1 MKKIANFIKY
11 FALGLLVLI
20 ACTKDFDGLIV
31 EDFPFA
37 VKTNDVYKG
46 YVSGKINTDFEI
58 VPEKKVED
66 TKFQFKYEIIEG
78 EGLFKD
84 QDDYAIRPKTFITL
98 DKLNFSYD
106 FVPSVEGK
114 IVVKI
119 IVHSNNQKVEK
130 VLTYTA
136 EVAPFVFS
144 ANAKGRANVSEKT
157 DLLLTLEENKSNPS
171 GTYKIQYDLKNPNID
186 VTIFEKENLD
196 NPLKK
201 GTYVP
206 FKKDTQY
213 VLTSDTEG
221 EQTIYLSLRNQHD
234 IIKKDSVQ
242 IHFQNMAFVL
252 TADAEKTKVSVK
264 NRAEIVFFIDDSAKQ
279 NRKYQMFFSRKKGEG
294 KLYDAKWNP
303 QRVNTPFEVEKG
315 NFSMFYVPDEEGE
328 HMINFRV
335 IDDLGSERDV
345 ELTLT
350 AEGTYDGFQVF
361 ADNVNY
367 QLGDK
372 VGINFNYSHKSNDKI
387 QFTSNRNGQLLYEG
401 QFYKNGQMIPL
412 NQNVSNAVFIPEE
425 VGDYKLQFTLYTGKL
440 QKIAS
445 ASFQIFKELT
455 NDGQEKTFNLSVASE
470 YSVIKTNKEN
480 TIYILLEDSEEHTT
494 IYDTKFVMEGV
505 NGKVYDEHN
514 NRIYPNTFVKLPKG
528 NTRWYVIAENSGNIN
543 LKITSKNGASVE
555 KTAQVNIKIDNNA
568 DEEITNPAN
577 WFRFSAEPEQSS
589 IKVGEENPINMLIE
603 SQSQQTYQAKF
614 KIEGVNGKIY
624 GMKGNRLQTN
634 EYVPMHS
641 GNTQWKFVGDNTGE
655 ATITITVKNNHGVER
670 TYPVK
675 IKVDNNSFVFNA
687 IKTKNTALVNE
698 KVQVNINLD
707 GVTNERYQ
715 MYFTSSKA
723 GKVVYQGMT
732 YSAGEMINVLI
743 GGSFLYYQGSE
754 EGIHD
759 IAFKVKAGIREQSSN
774 VKIDFSKNS
783 FEFNAVRES
792 SIVKVGDNTYV
803 DLNIKE
809 YAGTST
815 YQIKYIPNGVGI
827 TLYDNNNR
835 RITPGEYI
843 PIETGNTRWRIVPN
857 EAGNVDVLFTLQS
870 KGNDTKTAKVTF
882 ESKNEVA
889 IDNPANDFAFSAE
902 AEQSA
907 VKINQRVHINM
918 LTEARNQQTY
928 QAKFRIEGVNGKI
941 YNSNGELLKTNV
953 YIPVDKGN
961 VQWSF
966 VGETNGEATITI
978 TVKNNHGVEKTYPVK
993 IKVDNNSFVFNAIKT
1008 KNTALVNEKVQ
1019 VNINLDGVTNER
1031 YQMYFTSSKAGK
1043 VVYQG
1048 MTYSAGEMIN
1058 VLIGGSFLYYQG
1070 SEEGIHDIAFKV
1082 KAGIREQSSN
1092 VKIDFS
1098 KNSFEFN
1105 AVRESSI
1112 VKVGDNT
1119 YVDLNIKEY
1128 AGTSTYQIKYIP
1140 NGVGITLYDNNNRRI
1155 TPGEYIPIE
1164 TGNTR
1169 WRIVPNE
1176 AGNVDVLFT
1185 LQSKGNDT
1193 KTAKVTFESKNE
1205 VAIDNPANDFAFSAE
1220 AEQSAV
1226 KINQRV
1232 HINMLTEARNQQTY
1246 QAKFRIEGVNGKIY
1260 NSNGELLKTN
1270 MYIPVDKGN
1279 VQWSFVGETNGEA
1292 TITITVKNNH
1302 GVEKTYPVKIKV
1314 DNGSFTFSAVKTK
1327 SSALLNEEIQVNLI
1341 LEGMPNE
1348 RYQMSYE
1355 SNKGSTITYRGKVY
1369 SPGETMPIPD
1379 GGSFLYYEGTE
1390 EGNHSIVFRVKS
1402 NLGVEQRSNVS
1413 LIFASVNYD
1422 FNAVREA
1429 SSVSIGSDVYVDL
1442 NIKEYAGASS
1452 YQIHYIPSGASISMY
1467 DENNRKITPGQ
1478 DQNIR
1483 TGNTRWRIVPNEAG
1497 NISIDF
1503 NVQNATNV
1511 RKTAK
1516 VSINALQ
1523 KDYQLTASTANK
1535 EEIVNTPLEINLAIR
1550 EIGSGGSTY
1559 KAYFKADN
1567 QGYIIYNGK
1576 NYRAGETF
1584 DINVGNNT
1592 LSYIGEKEGNHN
1604 ITFHTISS
1612 TELTKQANVSLTYN
1626 PKSFT
1631 FSATPRKKTIYKD
1644 EIVPINFEIKEIGGV
1659 GTYKLKYVIKSE
1671 TNAEIYKDIEEIP
1684 MGVSQDVPG
1693 SAFQWRLK
1701 GTQVGK
1707 LTIEF
1712 ILTNDR
1718 GVEKTET
1725 IIVNVSNKDFIFEA
1739 YGGSATY
1746 VNNMVDISVNLE
1758 EYVPGGRYT
1767 MYFSSDGAGELYQE
1781 STKYISGQNFP
1792 ITVGSHRFQYKGL
1805 AVGNHQIKLTIRDEN
1820 NNQKIQDIAIR
1831 FNQIDYKLSGVAEKQ
1846 SITVGQSTRIN
1857 FQIEEDGGNSEGY
1870 QIKWQ
1875 NTGATGAI
1883 KNEKVENITQGIYV
1897 PLDKKVF
1904 FLLFA
1909 GNESGTANITFTVKN
1924 STGTEKTVNVR
1935 IGVTQVNYT
1944 FSVVPNER
1952 ETSVGQ
1958 KVVLNTNLQESN
1970 GTSSYYVTVTSNRKG
1985 NVYYDENM
1993 QYLGESFYYDKT
2005 KREIIYKGNEEGQH
2019 NVRVS
2024 IVSRGNVTKEANIVL
2039 TFIQKSFSFTAK
2051 PRSTEVYK
2059 NQKQTIDAQIQED
2072 EGANLTYNMRFNSNR
2087 TGKIIYGGKTYSINQ
2102 DIPVSKGNFTFEYLG
2117 EEVGT
2122 HDVTL
2127 KIIPSKGSQKEVR
2140 VSIPFKKKDFSFTA
2154 NPAVNQIIIGQETD
2168 INFAIQENG
2177 GQSSYQVKYEIS
2189 GIGETLKIGDTKLIQ
2204 GIYTSVPS
2212 KNFTM
2217 KFSSN
2222 KIGTNNIT
2230 FKVKND
2236 ENTEKT
2242 VSKSISVQDRTY
2254 TLNVTTNSTEELT
2267 GKEVPINVRIS
2278 ENGSTGHKYTLTF
2291 KDGNKGG
2298 QLKYN
2303 GGTYSH
2309 GSTISNLS
2317 AGNYQMYYISNQAG
2331 QKTVEITA
2339 KSDYNKENSQSVS
2352 FKVKEDTYSVV
2363 FNNPT
2368 PGMSDRIHKDNPF
2381 IIGLNINPDD
2391 RGSNSNYKVKFA
2403 TSKDVDLLI
2412 SYNGANYTVGQLIP
2426 ISKGTTNFTAIVRKN
2441 KMPLDNDFY
2450 TDFFLNYEITNDSGI
2465 KVSHTNA
2472 LANKIKIYKPIKL
2485 KIETWEEQRELNY
2498 WHQDLY
2504 AIVHRA
2510 TTDATMSLSDY
2521 KIILTYAWNNDGG
2534 KLYTKEKNLSELTN
2548 GGVGTQ
2554 WHVQDDTRYENR
2566 YDRFVDKGQI
2576 EVINTKTNKREF
2588 YIEKEI
2594 WKNNIRT
2601 FTEN

>member
-941 YNSNGELLKTNV
+941 YNSNGELLKTN
-953 YIPVDKGN
+953 
-961 VQWSF
+961 
-966 VGETNGEATITI
+966 
-978 TVKNNHGVEKTYPVK
+978 
-993 IKVDNNSFVFNAIKT
+993 
-1008 KNTALVNEKVQ
+1008 
-1019 VNINLDGVTNER
+1019 
-1031 YQMYFTSSKAGK
+1031 
-1043 VVYQG
+1043 
-1048 MTYSAGEMIN
+1048 
-1058 VLIGGSFLYYQG
+1058 
-1070 SEEGIHDIAFKV
+1070 
-1082 KAGIREQSSN
+1082 
-1092 VKIDFS
+1092 
-1098 KNSFEFN
+1098 
-1105 AVRESSI
+1105 
-1112 VKVGDNT
+1112 
-1119 YVDLNIKEY
+1119 
-1128 AGTSTYQIKYIP
+1128 
-1140 NGVGITLYDNNNRRI
+1140 
-1155 TPGEYIPIE
+1155 
-1164 TGNTR
+1164 
-1169 WRIVPNE
+1169 
-1176 AGNVDVLFT
+1176 
-1185 LQSKGNDT
+1185 
-1193 KTAKVTFESKNE
+1193 
-1205 VAIDNPANDFAFSAE
+1205 
-1220 AEQSAV
+1220 
-1226 KINQRV
+1226 
-1232 HINMLTEARNQQTY
+1232 
-1246 QAKFRIEGVNGKIY
+1246 
-1260 NSNGELLKTN
+1260 

-1413 LIFASVNYD
+1413 LIFTSVNYD

-1523 KDYQLTASTANK
+1523 KDYQFTASTANK

-1550 EIGSGGSTY
+1550 EIGNGGSTY

-2391 RGSNSNYKVKFA
+2391 RASNSNYKVKFA

-2485 KIETWEEQRELNY
+2485 KIETWEDQIKYNL
-2498 WHQDLY
+2498 WHQDLN

-2554 WHVQDDTRYENR
+2554 WHVQDDTTYKNK